1 MSLSKL
7 IQLSILLS
15 GLALFNTVW
24 ANTALAAKWQLNAE
38 HSTISFVSV
47 KKEKVGETHVF
58 TDFSGSISQQQANI
72 IIKPDSVD
80 SKVPIRNERM
90 REFLFETGTY
100 PTIAVSSAI
109 GDVIAGLKKGQPS
122 HVQLPATLTLH
133 GVEKAITLD
142 VYVSKNGKN
151 TLSVVSAQPVIIKAA
166 TFNLVEG
173 INKLSELVGGLPI
186 VTAVPVNFVLTF
198 SKVEKS

>member
-1 MSLSKL
+1 MSLSKFTR
-7 IQLSILLS
+7 LSILLAS
-15 GLALFNTVW
+15 LLSFNMVLANH
-24 ANTALAAKWQLNAE
+24 ALAAKWQLDAE

-58 TDFSGSISQQQANI
+58 TDFSGSINQQQAHI

-100 PTIAVSSAI
+100 PTIEVSSAI
-109 GDVIAGLKKGQPS
+109 GDVIAGLTKGQPS
-122 HVQLPATLTLH
+122 HVQLPATLKLH
-133 GVEKAITLD
+133 GVEEAITLD

-166 TFNLVEG
+166 TFNLVDG
-173 INKLSELVGGLPI
+173 VNKLSELVGGLPI

-198 SKVEKS
+198 TKVKKG